1 MKENSRRLSHVVSF
15 AGALEARETDA
26 MNTPLTK
33 RELEEELR
41 SFNRRLTFKLGIVT
55 IVGVIVISLAA
66 YYLAK

>member
-1 MKENSRRLSHVVSF
+1 
-15 AGALEARETDA
+15 